1 MSAVKKWALGG
12 IIACIIGLIVFATV
26 FITGEMP
33 GATIMGIIGYV
44 VSIAGIF
51 GIVVKRIWEDGPPNA
66 RAPPE

>member
-1 MSAVKKWALGG
+1 MSNVKKWALGG
-12 IIACIIGLIVFATV
+12 MITCVIGLIVFATV

-51 GIVVKRIWEDGPPNA
+51 GITVTAIWGEGPPSA